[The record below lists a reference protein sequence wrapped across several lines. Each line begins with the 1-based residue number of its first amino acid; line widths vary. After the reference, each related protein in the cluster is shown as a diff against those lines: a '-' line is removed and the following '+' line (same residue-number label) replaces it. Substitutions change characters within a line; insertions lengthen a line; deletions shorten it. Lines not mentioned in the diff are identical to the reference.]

1 MRASALYFLM
11 RKEERGKWKEVRTKG
26 PHPLTNN
33 N

>member
-26 PHPLTNN
+26 LQP
-33 N
+33 